1 MLLKI
6 ECRKDGK
13 KKAVL
18 EKYVEIIFS
27 NSYNTMNCILIFP
40 FYRWRTW
47 CFEMLYKRSKITQLI
62 RDRTKN
68 QTSVF
73 YICMTC
79 ISPYA
84 MLENVEA
91 LVKISTD
98 VIKENLA

>member
-1 MLLKI
+1 ML
-6 ECRKDGK
+6 D
-13 KKAVL
+13 
-18 EKYVEIIFS
+18 
-27 NSYNTMNCILIFP
+27 
-40 FYRWRTW
+40 
-47 CFEMLYKRSKITQLI
+47 KRSKITQLI